1 MTQTPYRL
9 IWHWRHLCSHH
20 TDTLHAHTDV
30 IYDQGTLT
38 SLHSHHT
45 DALYAHIIPHI
56 IPAPFI
62 FTSHWRSIT
71 LTSHR
76 RALCSRSLTP
86 FTLTVAFY
94 AHVIMATLTLTSH
107 YNALYAHIPLT
118 PFTLISHWRSFHS
131 HHTDTFYAHTTLTP
145 FYAYLTLTPLTLTPP
160 WRPERFHHTDALYA

>member
-45 DALYAHIIPHI
+45 DALYAHIIP
-56 IPAPFI
+56 APFI

-76 RALCSRSLTP
+76 RALCSRPLTPFTLKIHCCILRSRHNGSLNAYITVKRPLRSHPTDALHAHITLTPFLLTSPWRPFTLTSHWRPLHSHHPDALYASITLTP
-86 FTLTVAFY
+86 FTLT
-94 AHVIMATLTLTSH
+94 S
-107 YNALYAHIPLT
+107 
-118 PFTLISHWRSFHS
+118 R
-131 HHTDTFYAHTTLTP
+131 
-145 FYAYLTLTPLTLTPP
+145 
-160 WRPERFHHTDALYA
+160 WRPLR